1 MNTLVTSTT
10 IESPDLTRGLGHG
23 PKAWQDVPKLT
34 TGSPGKWSLPATTGA
49 NGVHSDEIPF
59 GTSSE
64 CTYETDEIDE
74 PKETKK
80 TEETREAEERS
91 ELRERQE
98 VGLGL
103 ELSFKID
110 EAIPEC
116 RVSSGDT
123 NRPLFMLAHKVRSIE
138 EELNVRFST
147 DATAEIVKRWQA
159 SNQDQL
165 EKNHDYLAEFLGKL
179 ELVRFP
185 RGRAVANALELART
199 IVPPKQTELLS
210 PGFQLLAKL
219 CCILQQQA
227 GKKPFFLDGRSAA
240 KVLGIPHRTVAIW
253 LLALRRLDVIVLASE
268 GHRGEA
274 SRYWYVA

>member
-1 MNTLVTSTT
+1 LNLLIQLKARNTGLRLGKVS
-10 IESPDLTRGLGHG
+10 RGLPSTASG
-23 PKAWQDVPKLT
+23 
-34 TGSPGKWSLPATTGA
+34 GSLLRTRVSQAII
-49 NGVHSDEIPF
+49 SDETRCPE
-59 GTSSE
+59 TDE
-64 CTYETDEIDE
+64 CTYETDETDETDEIDE
-74 PKETKK
+74 PKETKE
-80 TEETREAEERS
+80 TEETREAEESS
-91 ELRERQE
+91 ELQETQE

-147 DATAEIVKRWQA
+147 DATADIVKRWQA

-165 EKNHDYLAEFLGKL
+165 EENHDYLAEFLGKL

-185 RGRAVANALELART
+185 RGRALANALELAGT
-199 IVPPKQTELLS
+199 IAPPKQTELLS
-210 PGFQLLAKL
+210 AGFQLLAKL

-227 GKKPFFLDGRSAA
+227 GNKPFFLDGRSAA

-253 LLALRRLDVIVLASE
+253 LLALRRLHVIVLASE

-274 SRYWYVA
+274 SRYWYVAQA